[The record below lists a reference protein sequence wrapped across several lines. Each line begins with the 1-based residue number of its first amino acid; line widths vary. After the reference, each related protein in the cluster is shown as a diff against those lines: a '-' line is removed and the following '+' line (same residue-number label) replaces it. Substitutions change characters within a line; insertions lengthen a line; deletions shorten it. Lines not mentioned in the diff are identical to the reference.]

1 MKKTLS
7 LTFDLFL
14 IVMMLMLMVNPVSSK
29 AVESKEVPQKMLPYS
44 KIEYVSETEFII
56 LSGGTTEE
64 SLLKT
69 VEEEKLSG
77 VVYEEKLKPF
87 KGLIVVYGSDGLLF
101 DYVGDVAKIN
111 PSSKEIPSGHFIVVK
126 SSLTECDR
134 YYLLYS
140 WGAFPNRLYRCEKDV
155 MVTKTE
161 MMATE
166 KIMETY
172 PFKTIVGSGRATTFD
187 DDIGQ
192 GNIVLKKG
200 DVATKLEYDNIPLN
214 SYVKVTAQKK
224 TGGRLSKSMIKNDAG
239 DMPNAIIDIWKTGV
253 EYWGYTYSTSLSLP
267 GETWIQHG
275 YFEN

>member
-69 VEEEKLSG
+69 VKEEKLSG

-101 DYVGDVAKIN
+101 DYVGDLAKIN
-111 PSSKEIPSGHFIVVK
+111 PSSKEIPSGYLMLVN
-126 SSLTECDR
+126 SSLTACDR

-155 MVTKTE
+155 MVTKGE
-161 MMATE
+161 IKATE
-166 KIMETY
+166 KTVEIY
-172 PFKTIVGSGRATTFD
+172 VFKTIEGSGRATTFMD
-187 DDIGQ
+187 TIGQ
-192 GNIVLKKG
+192 GDKVLKKG
-200 DVATKLEYDNIPLN
+200 DVATKLAYDNIPLN
-214 SYVKVTAQKK
+214 TVVTVTAQKK

-239 DMPNAIIDIWKTGV
+239 DMPNAVVDIWKTGV
-253 EYWGYTYSTSLSLP
+253 EYWGYTYNTSLSLP
-267 GETWIQHG
+267 GETWIQHE
-275 YFEN
+275 YFGN